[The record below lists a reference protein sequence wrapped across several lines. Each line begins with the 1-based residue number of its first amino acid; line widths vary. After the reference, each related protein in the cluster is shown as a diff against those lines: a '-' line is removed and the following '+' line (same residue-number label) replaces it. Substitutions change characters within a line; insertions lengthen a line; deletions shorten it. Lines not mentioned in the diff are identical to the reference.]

1 VVHDCGDP
9 VFSDETFVMQLPET
23 ETDIEECVLRVEVR
37 DALTA
42 LVTHHRG
49 GARCGWRCETLSLS
63 FLLSLLLV
71 LRLVPA
77 PLPLMLPL
85 LPRFAFGVGRFTTRT
100 TPTRTTLWA
109 RCVTVQLDALL

>member
-1 VVHDCGDP
+1 MVHDCGDP

-49 GARCGWRCETLSLS
+49 GARCGCKMAHLVHEMRGYKRHAHSYHSQTYLSHT
-63 FLLSLLLV
+63 
-71 LRLVPA
+71 
-77 PLPLMLPL
+77 PLPSPTYL
-85 LPRFAFGVGRFTTRT
+85 LHP
-100 TPTRTTLWA
+100 
-109 RCVTVQLDALL
+109 